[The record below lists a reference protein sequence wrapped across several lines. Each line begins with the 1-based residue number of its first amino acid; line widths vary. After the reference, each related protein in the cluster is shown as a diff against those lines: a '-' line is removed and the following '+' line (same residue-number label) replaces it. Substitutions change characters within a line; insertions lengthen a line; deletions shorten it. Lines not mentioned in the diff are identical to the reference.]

1 MNENKPISWMFTVY
15 HFLRIF
21 YFNVFPSHFFFS
33 KSKEWLDSNF
43 VIFNDLFCNYVKS
56 NLETSFCCAFLGEG
70 ASKSF
75 QLKVELSV
83 SLEENNQWK
92 GDESYMG
99 LVTPCILRMKSG
111 PELTNSADLFLVLN
125 FHQRYRAL

>member
-1 MNENKPISWMFTVY
+1 MTSFVITWTVVT
-15 HFLRIF
+15 LK
-21 YFNVFPSHFFFS
+21 SHFAVS
-33 KSKEWLDSNF
+33 SR
-43 VIFNDLFCNYVKS
+43 
-56 NLETSFCCAFLGEG
+56 GEG
-70 ASKSF
+70 DGKSF

-111 PELTNSADLFLVLN
+111 PGLTNSADLFLVLN
-125 FHQRYRAL
+125 FRQHYKAL